1 MKVRGVHQ
9 ELPNRALVSPAK
21 IEAKAEVTEA
31 EVQVGE
37 LPLVRDQ

>member
-1 MKVRGVHQ
+1 MHQ
-9 ELPNRALVSPAK
+9 TLPNRALVSPVK
-21 IEAKAEVTEA
+21 REARAEVTEA